1 MKQSHVDAHLYTNI
15 HAFVTNA
22 HGIGRGRCGRLNIIR
37 ICLHEI
43 FIGMVTFDYDCC
55 CAAGCLVIVVLMGY
69 KLIKINFYICKYLCV
84 IGDNAN

>member
-1 MKQSHVDAHLYTNI
+1 MHLLLCVLRKCSKTLN
-15 HAFVTNA
+15 
-22 HGIGRGRCGRLNIIR
+22 GIGRGRCGRLNIIR

-43 FIGMVTFDYDCC
+43 LIGMVTFDYDCC